1 MIVQL
6 IHEMDRT
13 AGDVIA
19 SLKDRLV
26 YVSAIHALPPV
37 SREECWMDVDDL
49 PVPLWIQAKFFE
61 IATEADE
68 IRILLI
74 DELLKIGVIVLW
86 IWDGDRKPDLT
97 GPFDAGDIFTGGDHL
112 KDLCR
117 EFVACN
123 GLMQIQHRSATAAD
137 QRDNSESRRHDG

>member
-19 SLKDRLV
+19 SLKDRLM
-26 YVSAIHALPPV
+26 YMSAIHALPPV

-49 PVPLWIQAKFFE
+49 SVPLRVQAKFFE
-61 IATEADE
+61 IATKADE

-74 DELLKIGVIVLW
+74 DELLKLGVIVLW
-86 IWDGDRKPDLT
+86 IGDADSKPDLS
-97 GPFDAGDIFTGGDHL
+97 GAFDSEDLFAGGDHL
-112 KDLCR
+112 KDLCG
-117 EFVACN
+117 ELVAYN
-123 GLMQIQHRSATAAD
+123 RLMQIQHRSTTAAD
-137 QRDNSESRRHDG
+137 QRDNSESCRHD